1 MSSLLFSNNH
11 HVSIIKGFQILNIHK
26 SIITDDLTGQ
36 KVGFCTYFQFTCVVN
51 FITICNY
58 SFLQKR

>member
-11 HVSIIKGFQILNIHK
+11 HVSIIKRFQILNIHK

-36 KVGFCTYFQFTCVVN
+36 KVGFYYKYY
-51 FITICNY
+51 TILYLFPVYVCGKFYYN
-58 SFLQKR
+58 L